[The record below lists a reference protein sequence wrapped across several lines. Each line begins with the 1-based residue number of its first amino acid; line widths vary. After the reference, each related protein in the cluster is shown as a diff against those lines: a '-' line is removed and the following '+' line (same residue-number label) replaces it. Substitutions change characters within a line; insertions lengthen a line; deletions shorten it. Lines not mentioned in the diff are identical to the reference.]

1 MTITIQL
8 ERKSE
13 KYYVGVFGDLEKNQ
27 LIKISIKSKVKVAT
41 IRIAIDKKINWH
53 SHENITSDNIFVE
66 SESWNIFTVVI
77 CLPAGWEVSN
87 NLVWMF
93 SFPEELCSM
102 SKVLMSSNSKCI
114 WKVGT
119 TNVWPCFGRP
129 KLGECDKMGS
139 VSKIIRCSKKMYLPK
154 SSDLSFQI

>member
-1 MTITIQL
+1 M
-8 ERKSE
+8 
-13 KYYVGVFGDLEKNQ
+13 
-27 LIKISIKSKVKVAT
+27 T

-102 SKVLMSSNSKCI
+102 SKVLMSSNSKCT
-114 WKVGT
+114 WNVGT
-119 TNVWPCFGRP
+119 TNVWPCFSRP
-129 KLGECDKMGS
+129 KLGECKKWDLLAKLWAVKKNWYGHNFQNIGS
-139 VSKIIRCSKKMYLPK
+139 KLNQRGLIDYEPTLIRFGSDILKIVAVSVFFYG
-154 SSDLSFQI
+154 SF